1 MHLFSKRDEVTR
13 ACSPFFRYARAS
25 SHGRP
30 LSVRPLVRPEEKFGS
45 HIYRHIRLMNHLK
58 THQTNL
64 MANRFTDMTLEAPMC
79 KSCSHCKRCWQCTR
93 DYSHLTFERLGTTPN
108 LFAGLMSGYAH
119 LRALAPPSSP
129 ANKRSTKG
137 KMSEHTFGTQRKQL
151 KKYIVSIVRM
161 FVTPFLVSQYPRK
174 IREQKFEDRI

>member
-1 MHLFSKRDEVTR
+1 MKGIKDKVGE
-13 ACSPFFRYARAS
+13 
-25 SHGRP
+25 
-30 LSVRPLVRPEEKFGS
+30 
-45 HIYRHIRLMNHLK
+45 I
-58 THQTNL
+58 
-64 MANRFTDMTLEAPMC
+64 MANRFTDMTLEAPMY
-79 KSCSHCKRCWQCTR
+79 KSCSHCERCWQCKR

-137 KMSEHTFGTQRKQL
+137 KMSEHTFGTQRKHL
-151 KKYIVSIVRM
+151 KKYIVNVVRK
-161 FVTPFLVSQYPRK
+161 FGTPFLVSQYPRK